1 VQPDGLQALLEG
13 LKSNFKQLI
22 LSGVPPCCHL
32 MLKVPVA
39 RPLACARCVLPSEV
53 CVWSRRIHVGIA
65 KAPGAKVLLAVPPPM
80 ANVAAPQPSNH
91 CLSSSR
97 LPMVLHPI
105 NQQSSTDQSA
115 VAYAMGKRR
124 PGNLPTPE
132 IENTWWES
140 CIELLYWR
148 QLLCCGMEDRLRLA
162 PVCMCVLQ
170 NWPSNEGFLRCA
182 GPPSE
187 NGAVPRKRSRVRSPI
202 SSSRSLG

>member
-1 VQPDGLQALLEG
+1 
-13 LKSNFKQLI
+13 
-22 LSGVPPCCHL
+22 
-32 MLKVPVA
+32 M
-39 RPLACARCVLPSEV
+39 
-53 CVWSRRIHVGIA
+53 GIA

-170 NWPSNEGFLRCA
+170 NWPSNEGFLRFS

-187 NGAVPRKRSRVRSPI
+187 NGVDGVGVGAAAVN
-202 SSSRSLG
+202 LGGACAGRRAGCGGPLRNGSAQVGAIEALVSALHGWVGKCDVV